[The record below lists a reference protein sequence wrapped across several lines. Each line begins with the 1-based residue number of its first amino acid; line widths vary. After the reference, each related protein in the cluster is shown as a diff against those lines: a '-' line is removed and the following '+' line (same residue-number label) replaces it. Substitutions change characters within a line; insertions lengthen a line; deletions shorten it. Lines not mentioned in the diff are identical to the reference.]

1 MQEDS
6 SVGLR
11 MRQEREMNLWGGGVT
26 PWDPWLM
33 QYFLISS
40 AQRNEVA
47 MVVKEEFQEDQWA
60 LKQVWEI
67 TWRPGSRPSKK
78 KYFGRV
84 LEMIDL

>member
-1 MQEDS
+1 MLADS
-6 SVGLR
+6 SVDLR
-11 MRQEREMNLWGGGVT
+11 IRQERKVNLSGVT

-60 LKQVWEI
+60 LKHIWEI
-67 TWRPGSRPSKK
+67 T
-78 KYFGRV
+78 
-84 LEMIDL
+84 